1 MKILLDADGSPVRK
15 IVEDLS
21 KKYGARLVT
30 VKNYSQDFTPSYG
43 QVVDVDVT
51 KEAADIYIANQ
62 ARQDDLVITNDR
74 GLASLGLSKG
84 ARVLDFQGEFVDDDN
99 IMVLLA
105 SRHFNKKMRDRN
117 IFSNIPKREKSLD
130 HDFYRSLDKFLEGIN
145 MLTLFVSSLCPDC
158 PPAMEE
164 IKKKDIKCEIIDITS
179 SMASLKKFLKE
190 RDFSDAF
197 DEIVEENRVGVPCL
211 MRDDEFFFFDGDL
224 DEFLG
229 GNNGI

>member
-62 ARQDDLVITNDR
+62 ARKGDLVITNDR

-84 ARVLDFQGEFVDDDN
+84 ARVLDFQGDFVDDDN

-130 HDFYRSLDKFLEGIN
+130 QDFYRSLDKFLEGIN

-158 PPAMEE
+158 PPAIEE

-179 SMASLKKFLKE
+179 S
-190 RDFSDAF
+190 
-197 DEIVEENRVGVPCL
+197 
-211 MRDDEFFFFDGDL
+211 
-224 DEFLG
+224 
-229 GNNGI
+229 